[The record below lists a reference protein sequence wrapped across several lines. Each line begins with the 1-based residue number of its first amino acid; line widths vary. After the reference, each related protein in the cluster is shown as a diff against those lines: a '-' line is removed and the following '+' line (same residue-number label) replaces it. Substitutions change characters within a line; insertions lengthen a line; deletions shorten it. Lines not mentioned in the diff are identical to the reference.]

1 MPPASLRE
9 LQQWMAARIAPGA
22 AAAPGGQVRLNA
34 QRGAPGEARL
44 AVYAGGYAARMREAL
59 AEVYEA
65 VRHVLGDRAFA
76 ELSQAYAAQPPSG
89 DYNLTFAV
97 RGLPGFLASHP
108 LSERLPFLPDLAW
121 LEWLVCLAFHA
132 FEQPPID
139 PAALAGRPPEAWSR
153 TRLHF
158 QPSVGVAA
166 SAWPILDLWQA
177 RRQPRAAIDLP
188 VAGRPQAAL
197 VFRRGLEVRCALLA
211 PEQRALL
218 GRLLEGCPLGEA
230 CAAVTQPERLPLE
243 RWFSQWAA
251 DGLIVE
257 AR

>member
-1 MPPASLRE
+1 
-9 LQQWMAARIAPGA
+9 MAARIAPGA
-22 AAAPGGQVRLNA
+22 RAAAHGGEVRLNA
-34 QRGAPGEARL
+34 QRGTPGEERL

-76 ELSQAYAAQPPSG
+76 ELAQAYAAQPPSG
-89 DYNLTFAV
+89 DYNLTFAA
-97 RGLPGFLASHP
+97 RGLPGFLAKHP
-108 LSERLPFLPDLAW
+108 LSERLPFLPDLAR

-132 FEQPPID
+132 FEQPPMEWS
-139 PAALAGRPPEAWSR
+139 ALSGRPLEAWSR
-153 TRLHF
+153 TRLRF

-166 SAWPILDLWQA
+166 SAWPVLDLWQA

-188 VAGRPQAAL
+188 VAGRPQAVL
-197 VFRRGLEVRCALLA
+197 VFRRGLEVRCALVD

-218 GRLLEGCPLGEA
+218 SRLLEGCPLGEA
-230 CAAVTQPERLPLE
+230 CAAVAQPERLPLQQ
-243 RWFSQWAA
+243 WFARWAA
-251 DGLIVE
+251 DGLIVA